1 MELIRITNSQD
12 PLLAQIPALYE
23 SAFPPEARF
32 PTDRYLRLID
42 QLPQMA
48 FHVIATNGICQGMAV
63 WWDLGSFCFFE
74 YLAMLPAYR
83 CQGLGTEVLQTLL
96 SRFDKPILGEVEPP
110 VTEIQKRRMD
120 LYRRNGFH
128 MVTDPAIL
136 NSYHPDN
143 PLWLITSQ
151 PLEDVDGC
159 QLTIISDVYEVVG
172 INM

>member
-32 PTDRYLRLID
+32 PTDR
-42 QLPQMA
+42 
-48 FHVIATNGICQGMAV
+48 GICQGMAV

-120 LYRRNGFH
+120 LYCRNGFH

-151 PLEDVDGC
+151 PLEDVDAC
-159 QLTIISDVYEVVG
+159 QHTIISEVFEVVG